1 MKQRFSGI
9 FRRIGALAITATIAA
24 TLLTGCHGGSK
35 RLAFSGQAKLD
46 LSGEY
51 NISFWAKN
59 DTNRRQAEIYKQA
72 IKEFEALYPNIHVTM
87 KTYMDYPS
95 IYQDVITNIA
105 TDTTPNV
112 CISYPDHIA
121 TYLQGD
127 NVVVPLDDLITNP
140 YYGLGGSELRF
151 DGPDS
156 DEVVEKFL
164 EEGRIG
170 GVQYAMPFM
179 RSTEAL
185 YINKTVL
192 EATGYKLPE
201 HVTWDYIWEVSE
213 AALAKNADGTY
224 KANGQTTLI
233 PFIYKSTDNMMISML
248 RQKGLPYSDEYG
260 NVLLFTDGTTDLLK
274 EIYEHGRTRAF
285 STFAISS
292 YPGNF
297 LNINQCIFAVDSTA
311 GATWLGSH
319 APNIDVSREDLKDF
333 ELVVTEIPQFDP
345 EHPYMISQGPSLCL
359 FNKSDEAEVM
369 ASWIFL
375 QFLLT
380 NDVQIA
386 YSQTE
391 GYVPVTTKAHKSDE
405 YQEYLAAEGT
415 DDDLHYSVKIQAAKL
430 LLKNIDNSFVTPV
443 FAGSASVREAAGEL
457 IENVTKSARRKI
469 AVDDAYIK
477 KLYSEVTSLKH
488 LDQIRPIA
496 APADSA
502 ESSDPG
508 ISDDLGPLPKASIAL
523 LVVLPLTWLALLA
536 YLGIS
541 RKKRQ
546 KANGN
551 A

>member
-1 MKQRFSGI
+1 MKHRFHGI
-9 FRRIGALAITATIAA
+9 FRRAGALALTASIAA

-72 IKEFEALYPNIHVTM
+72 IEDFEKLYPNIHVTM

-127 NVVVPLDDLITNP
+127 NVVVPLDELIRNP

-151 DGPDS
+151 DGPD
-156 DEVVEKFL
+156 DGEVVEKFL
-164 EEGRIG
+164 EEGRIN

-192 EATGYKLPE
+192 EATGYTLPE

-260 NVLLFTDGTTDLLK
+260 NVLLFTDGTADLLK

-319 APNIDVSREDLKDF
+319 APNLDVSREDIKDF

-359 FNKSDEAEVM
+359 FNKSDEGEVM
-369 ASWIFL
+369 ASWLFL

-391 GYVPVTTKAHKSDE
+391 GYIPVTTKAHASDE

-415 DDDLHYSVKIQAAKL
+415 DYDLHYSVKIQAAKL

-477 KLYSEVTSLKH
+477 KLYGEVTSLKH

-496 APADSA
+496 APASDSENA
-502 ESSDPG
+502 AADVSDE
-508 ISDDLGPLPKASIAL
+508 LGPLPGASVAL
-523 LVVLPLTWLALLA
+523 LVILPLTWLALLI
-536 YLGIS
+536 YLCVN